1 MEQTTLEVKALT
13 PIWTGDADGA
23 CTEIKETGIIG
34 SMRWWYE
41 AIVRGLGGYACDP
54 TLSDGHSKKL
64 SSCVF
69 DTNGY
74 EKALEGGKSVEDAL
88 AVGLKKVCPA
98 CRLFGC
104 TGWRR
109 RFRVEIESVDVVE
122 LNFVNKL
129 SDINAGW
136 WIETTLNAKSKA
148 FYSFNTAK
156 LKLIS
161 EDKEIENKI
170 RVLLK
175 LIEDI
180 GSFGAKAQN
189 GFGVSEFVFDRELAR
204 PTVGDEVIQYSKN
217 NPDKSNPSEFRTLND
232 FYKFM
237 VRIKSM
243 DKLLKRFGERQK
255 AQEYMLTGFTL
266 KYFLRKRIKEFGDE
280 ELSTLVSNFDE
291 IEAAIKNKTPIK
303 KYNKISKIVA
313 RTLFGSDLEDEDSK
327 WASLI
332 EVSHIYKKEGD
343 YQFRVVCF
351 LPKTAT
357 YDGITIKFDTSSVI
371 DVIQDL
377 LKDALGDSIEI
388 GETWSGMEI
397 FDDLFKEY

>member
-1 MEQTTLEVKALT
+1 MMPTTLKIETLT

-54 TLSDGHSKKL
+54 TSDGNAGILKRCELDDKKFKE
-64 SSCVF
+64 S
-69 DTNGY
+69 
-74 EKALEGGKSVEDAL
+74 LESGTSVQDAL
-88 AVGLKKVCPA
+88 DEQICPA

-136 WIETTLNAKSKA
+136 WIETTLNAKPKA

-156 LKLIS
+156 LKLIL

-332 EVSHIYKKEGD
+332 EVSHIYKKEAD

-351 LPKTAT
+351 LPKTVT
-357 YDGITIKFDTSSVI
+357 YDDINIKFVTSSVI
-371 DVIQDL
+371 SVIQKL
-377 LKDALGDSIEI
+377 LEGEFGDSVEI

-397 FDDLFKEY
+397 FDDLFKE